1 MILDKALIE
10 RVLDGEEFAG
20 RTFAEECRKLIL
32 GLAHGRH
39 HLSRDAAEEIHQ
51 TVMVRL
57 LDRQG
62 KALRA
67 WRGEGKFTT
76 YLTVIVTREIIHGG
90 KVSRRPEENLD
101 EARFQASSHNPVK
114 EAELEERGQILRQA
128 LQDLKPRDRL
138 LIALRHE
145 DQLPPREIARILGSS
160 SGAIR
165 KALFDATKRLK
176 NRLIALAP
184 ELFGPIG
191 NKSGETSSHSPVEDP

>member
-10 RVLDGEEFAG
+10 RVLEGEEFAE
-20 RTFAEECRKLIL
+20 RTFAKECRQLIL

-39 HLSRDAAEEIHQ
+39 HLSRDEAEEIHQ
-51 TVMVRL
+51 VVMVRL

-76 YLTVIVTREIIHGG
+76 YLTVIVTREIIHRG
-90 KVSRRPEENLD
+90 KVNRCPEESLD
-101 EARFQASSHNPVK
+101 EARFQASSYNPLK
-114 EAELEERGQILRQA
+114 EAELEERGRILRQA

-145 DQLPPREIARILGSS
+145 DHLPPREIARILGSS

-176 NRLIALAP
+176 NRLMALAP
-184 ELFGPIG
+184 GMFEPTG